1 MESDSKNVKGPT
13 PQSKIEAY
21 PGSYEEVMKAR
32 RENFENASSR
42 QELFRNM
49 PLYPTRADFRYG
61 KDTYNE
67 QDIFLAM
74 KTKFGTW
81 TQVKGLENLLFR
93 IYGTIEDLPR
103 ILNFRE
109 IERLMG
115 QGLRDGWLMIL
126 DEAKYRE
133 FMENIRKPFLP
144 NYEVRET
151 QEVKRAD
158 TFNTVI
164 DGLTGIEYS
173 LEEIVKISEK
183 RRAEQLQAQQEKP
196 ATAKEQEDSTS
207 PLVYDKR
214 LLPLTERDEKRLLG

>member
-1 MESDSKNVKGPT
+1 MKSDSKNVKGPT